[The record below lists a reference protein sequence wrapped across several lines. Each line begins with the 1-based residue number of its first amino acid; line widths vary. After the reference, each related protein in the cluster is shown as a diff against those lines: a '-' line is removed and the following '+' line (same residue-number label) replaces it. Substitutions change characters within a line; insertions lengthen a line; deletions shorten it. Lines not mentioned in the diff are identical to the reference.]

1 MKNVLFLFSFLLFAG
16 MMTGQT
22 AETPTKKSCAKTCAK
37 TCTKGATKTVST
49 DAINI
54 DAGQVAAIVA
64 EADALAA
71 SDESVER
78 RECATSGKVSY
89 FQKSVCATSGKVSS
103 NEVKY
108 CSTSKGFVASSV
120 MEADAD
126 AKIIQVSDKAA
137 KAGAAKPACS
147 ASKKECAKKCAAKK
161 AAAGTKEMK

>member
-1 MKNVLFLFSFLLFAG
+1 MKKVLFLFSFLLLAG
-16 MMTGQT
+16 MMTAQT
-22 AETPTKKSCAKTCAK
+22 ADAPAKKSCAKTCAK

-54 DAGQVAAIVA
+54 NAGQVAAIVA

-71 SDESVER
+71 SDESIER

-89 FQKSVCATSGKVSS
+89 YQKSVCATSGKVSS
-103 NEVKY
+103 NEVEY

-126 AKIIQVSDKAA
+126 AKIIQVSDKSA
-137 KAGAAKPACS
+137 KGAAAKPACS
-147 ASKKECAKKCAAKK
+147 ASKKECAKKCTKGAK
-161 AAAGTKEMK
+161 AASTKEM